1 MSSVE
6 MICNTERL
14 QKLMTIAG
22 IELFGI
28 INKNGRIVDVWSRKD
43 LDISKEKKEILFM
56 QIALQSSM
64 QCDFDEELGTVRF
77 CITKREKL
85 KFISRP
91 IGEGNTA
98 LVVTN
103 KNNDNED
110 FSLIDDM
117 CKMYNSEIHAQK
129 GDYGYEHLR

>member
-6 MICNTERL
+6 MICNAEKL
-14 QKLMTIAG
+14 QKTMTTSG

-43 LDISKEKKEILFM
+43 LRISKEKREILFM

-64 QCDFDEELGTVRF
+64 QRDFDEDLGTVSF
-77 CITKREKL
+77 CMIRREKL
-85 KFISRP
+85 RFIYRP
-91 IGEGNTA
+91 IGVGNTA

-103 KNNDNED
+103 RNNDKND
-110 FSLIDDM
+110 FSLIDSM
-117 CKMYNSEIHAQK
+117 CKIYDSEIRQQGK
-129 GDYGYEHLR
+129 DY